1 MTSTIAPQHAHAEY
15 LAEQLRHAGYNV
27 VDVAVQ
33 TSAGMLAVVLET
45 ADGWTFGTLR
55 VADERTGFHPPI
67 GAYSDAA
74 GRIARKQA
82 TDWFN
87 SRRLLPDFGAALRV
101 DAFGVLLD
109 DGGNPTAFQHVRA
122 AH

>member
-1 MTSTIAPQHAHAEY
+1 MTSTITPQQAHAEY
-15 LAEQLRHAGYNV
+15 LAEQLRDAGYNV

-33 TSAGMLAVVLET
+33 TNAGMLAIVLET

-55 VADERTGFHPPI
+55 VAHERRGFQPPI
-67 GAYSDAA
+67 GAYSDDA

-87 SRRLLPDFGAALRV
+87 SRRLLPDLGAMLRV

-109 DGGNPTAFQHVRA
+109 DDGNPTAFHHVRS